1 MTTHT
6 RIAIVAAIAAA
17 IAAQDACAE
26 TLYKLIDR
34 KGKVTYVEKPPKDFD
49 GQVIRIEIDPKANT
63 ATFPKPPPAKA
74 AEAPKKAAP
83 AKAPSMEDRIGAARA
98 RVEAA
103 KQALADAQANP
114 RDGEIRFIGNV
125 GGGTRPVPTPEY
137 EARLEAL
144 ERDVREAEEELRR
157 AEGR

>member
-6 RIAIVAAIAAA
+6 RIAIVVAIAAA
-17 IAAQDACAE
+17 VAAQDACAE
-26 TLYKLIDR
+26 TLYKLIDK

-49 GQVIRIEIDPKANT
+49 GQVIRLEIDPKANT

-74 AEAPKKAAP
+74 AEAQKATP
-83 AKAPSMEDRIGAARA
+83 AKAPSMEDRLRTARA
-98 RVEAA
+98 KVDAA

-137 EARLEAL
+137 QARLEGL
-144 ERDVREAEEELRR
+144 ERDLREAEEELRR